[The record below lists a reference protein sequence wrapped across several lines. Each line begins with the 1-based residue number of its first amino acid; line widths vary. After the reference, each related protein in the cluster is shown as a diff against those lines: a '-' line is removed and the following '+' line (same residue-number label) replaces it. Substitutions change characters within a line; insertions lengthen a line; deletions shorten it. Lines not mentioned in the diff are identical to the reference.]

1 MRRAVR
7 CFAASI
13 AVASLVGRAALAA
26 PPAELD
32 WQAPPGCGSRE
43 QVLSEV
49 SRLVATAP
57 AEPLVAR
64 ARVKTKGKNFQV
76 VIEIAGSAHGS
87 RTLRAHS
94 CESLAR
100 ATALIIAMAID
111 PQAAAVVSEQAENS
125 PEPEPPA
132 RDRPAPEAPVQLPP
146 ARAAALRPLVFLGFF
161 GEHALAP
168 RLALGAEAGAGL
180 GWRFARGDLAAGLIP
195 RASATLPDDP
205 SVSGEFTLAFIALR
219 GCAGVVEPAIGISGC
234 ATLRGARVWARGE
247 GASPSLDQTAHV
259 LSLEPGLLLR
269 VAGADAVG
277 AELTANL
284 VVPLTRPHFVI
295 AQGESQ
301 RELFRPP
308 GLGAIVKLALSYE
321 F

>member
-1 MRRAVR
+1 MI
-7 CFAASI
+7 S
-13 AVASLVGRAALAA
+13 RAALAA

-43 QVLSEV
+43 QVLAEV

-64 ARVKTKGKNFQV
+64 ARVRGKGENFHV
-76 VIEIAGSAHGS
+76 VIEIAGSAHGV

-100 ATALIIAMAID
+100 ATALIIALAID
-111 PQAAAVVSEQAENS
+111 PQAATVVSEQAEKS
-125 PEPEPPA
+125 PEPESPA
-132 RDRPAPEAPVQLPP
+132 RDRPPPAVRAPAAPE
-146 ARAAALRPLVFLGFF
+146 RAASVRPLAFLGFF
-161 GEHALAP
+161 GEHALVP
-168 RLALGAEAGAGL
+168 RLALGAEAGGGL
-180 GWRFARGDLAAGLIP
+180 GWRFARADLAAGVVP

-205 SVSGEFTLAFIALR
+205 SVSGEFTLAHIALR
-219 GCAGVVEPAIGISGC
+219 ACAGWVEPAIGISGC
-234 ATLRGARVWARGE
+234 GALRGARIWARGE
-247 GASPSLDQTAHV
+247 GAAPSLNQTAHV
-259 LSLEPGLLLR
+259 LSVEPGLLLR
-269 VAGADAVG
+269 VAGADAIG
-277 AELTANL
+277 AELSANL

-301 RELFRPP
+301 RELFRAPA
-308 GLGAIVKLALSYE
+308 LGAIVKLTLSYE